1 MEIQSMTTTTARA
14 TTAARQISTHVAV
27 GLVIGSLLLG
37 SQAAWAQGA
46 AEPVP
51 GSPPVESTPPGS
63 PPVEVAPTPSPPPAP
78 PQPPP
83 GALTPVAPPPAQVPS
98 QVPSIG
104 ESMTVPPPS
113 RIPSYILWGAAGA
126 SLIVG
131 VSFGVAALSAKKDFD
146 DNPTT
151 DGADKVH
158 NRAVISDVGLGLGAI
173 LAVTGTIFFFSADPP
188 GEAKG
193 AVAQV
198 HVAPL
203 ITTNAGGGVVSMRF

>member
-1 MEIQSMTTTTARA
+1 MTTTTARA
-14 TTAARQISTHVAV
+14 KTAVRQISTQVAV

-37 SQAAWAQGA
+37 SRAAWAQGV

-51 GSPPVESTPPGS
+51 GSPPVENIAPGSPPGS
-63 PPVEVAPTPSPPPAP
+63 PPVEGAPMPSPPPAP

-83 GALTPVAPPPAQVPS
+83 GALAPVAPPPGPFQ
-98 QVPSIG
+98 SIG
-104 ESMTVPPPS
+104 EPMTVPPPS

-126 SLIVG
+126 SLILG
-131 VSFGVAALSAKKDFD
+131 ASFGVAALSAKKDFD

-173 LAVTGTIFFFSADPP
+173 LAITGTIFFFSADPS

>member
-1 MEIQSMTTTTARA
+1 
-14 TTAARQISTHVAV
+14 
-27 GLVIGSLLLG
+27 
-37 SQAAWAQGA
+37 
-46 AEPVP
+46 
-51 GSPPVESTPPGS
+51 
-63 PPVEVAPTPSPPPAP
+63 
-78 PQPPP
+78 
-83 GALTPVAPPPAQVPS
+83 
-98 QVPSIG
+98 
-104 ESMTVPPPS
+104 MTVPPPS

-131 VSFGVAALSAKKDFD
+131 ASFGLAALSAKKDFD

-173 LAVTGTIFFFSADPP
+173 LAITGTIFFFSADPP
-188 GEAKG
+188 GE